1 MAQRTMHAEIG
12 SETGG
17 PEELIQAG
25 AVTFGMEYRTLNAGA
40 EEGVCIHVHN
50 DALEGQNKELLKF
63 DCFRRAPL
71 PRQER
76 HCEEDRTLDAGFH
89 GRGRSHGLDSEQD
102 QVPIAD
108 HVNQV

>member
-40 EEGVCIHVHN
+40 E
-50 DALEGQNKELLKF
+50 
-63 DCFRRAPL
+63 
-71 PRQER
+71 
-76 HCEEDRTLDAGFH
+76 
-89 GRGRSHGLDSEQD
+89 
-102 QVPIAD
+102 
-108 HVNQV
+108 